1 MNKRQEAYK
10 SMAMKTIGEMH
21 RHNAIWKGNKV
32 ISGTVTKIE
41 TLFEGIDTANA
52 RQNMKTEGATQKK
65 NSFRKQIDKTTDI
78 FLGIFRSYAKTTG
91 NDELYQNSNLSLS
104 EIKDI
109 KDTEITVL
117 ANSTVKY
124 AENNKEQLKDYGMS
138 ADMIKNYSTAIDGY
152 KEYLTRPQEI
162 KAEKKT
168 ATAELKDLFKQLDEQ
183 LTEYLDNH
191 MMQFVEKEPQ
201 FYSDYENAR
210 IIYDDPTTSKSLMG
224 TVSDVDSDCDGT
236 EDKCPPLQ
244 NVKVHV
250 KFKAGSELADS
261 VKSTSKKGNFQFK
274 GLKEGVYTVTFEKFE
289 YETVT
294 KEIEIHK
301 NAMTRLNI
309 KMKRI
314 NL

>member
-10 SMAMKTIGEMH
+10 SMAMKTMGEMH
-21 RHNAIWKGNKV
+21 RHDAIWKSNKV

-65 NSFRKQIDKTTDI
+65 NSFRKQVDKTTDI

-91 NDELYQNSNLSLS
+91 NDELYQNSNKSLS

-124 AENNKEQLKDYGMS
+124 AENNKEKLKDYGIS

-152 KEYLTRPQEI
+152 KEYLTKPQEI

-168 ATAELKDLFKQLDEQ
+168 ATADLKELFKQLDEQ

-224 TVSDVDSDCDGT
+224 TVTGGDAEV
-236 EDKCPPLQ
+236 EVLQ
-244 NVKVHV
+244 YVKVTV
-250 KFKAGSELADS
+250 KFKAGSELADK

-274 GLKEGVYTVTFEKFE
+274 GLKEGIYTVSFEKFE
-289 YETVT
+289 YETIT

-301 NAMTRLNI
+301 NAMTRLNVQ
-309 KMKRI
+309 MKKI
-314 NL
+314 EK

>member
-10 SMAMKTIGEMH
+10 SMAMKTTDEMH
-21 RHNAIWKGNKV
+21 RHDAIWKGNKV
-32 ISGTVTKIE
+32 IGGTVAKIE

-65 NSFRKQIDKTTDI
+65 NSFRKQVDKTTDI
-78 FLGIFRSYAKTTG
+78 FLGIFRSFAKTTG

-109 KDTEITVL
+109 KDTEIIVL

-124 AENNKEQLKDYGMS
+124 AENNKEKLTDYGIS

-152 KEYLTRPQEI
+152 KEYLTKPQEI

-168 ATAELKDLFKQLDEQ
+168 ATAKLKELFKQLDEQ

-210 IIYDDPTTSKSLMG
+210 VIYDDPTISKSLMG
-224 TVSDVDSDCDGT
+224 TVTDAHELAHVV
-236 EDKCPPLQ
+236 Q
-244 NVKVHV
+244 QAKVTV
-250 KFKAGSELADS
+250 KFKPGSELSDK
-261 VKSTSKKGNFQFK
+261 VKFTTAKGNFQFK
-274 GLKEGVYTVTFEKFE
+274 GLQEGIYTVSFEKFE
-289 YETVT
+289 YETLT

-301 NAMTRLNI
+301 NAMTRLNVQ
-309 KMKRI
+309 MKKI
-314 NL
+314 NQ

>member
-10 SMAMKTIGEMH
+10 SMAMKTTGEMH
-21 RHNAIWKGNKV
+21 RHDAIWKGNKV
-32 ISGTVTKIE
+32 IGGTVTKIE

-65 NSFRKQIDKTTDI
+65 NSFRKQVDKTTDI

-109 KDTEITVL
+109 KDTEIIVL
-117 ANSTVKY
+117 ANSTLKY
-124 AENNKEQLKDYGMS
+124 AENNKEQLKDYGIS

-152 KEYLTRPQEI
+152 KEYLTKPQEI

-168 ATAELKDLFKQLDEQ
+168 ATVELKELFKQLDEQ

-210 IIYDDPTTSKSLMG
+210 IIYDDPTTSKSLIG
-224 TVSDVDSDCDGT
+224 TVVDAH
-236 EDKCPPLQ
+236 EPAHVLQ
-244 NVKVHV
+244 YVKVTV
-250 KFKAGSELADS
+250 KFKVGAELSDK
-261 VKSTSKKGNFQFK
+261 VKSTSAKGNFQFK
-274 GLKEGVYTVTFEKFE
+274 GLQEGIYTVSFEKFE

-294 KEIEIHK
+294 KEIEIYK

-309 KMKRI
+309 QMKKI
-314 NL
+314 

>member
-10 SMAMKTIGEMH
+10 SMAMKTTGEMH
-21 RHNAIWKGNKV
+21 RHDAIWIKNKV
-32 ISGTVTKIE
+32 IGGTVTKIE
-41 TLFEGIDTANA
+41 TLFKGIDTANA

-65 NSFRKQIDKTTDI
+65 NSFRKQVDKTSDI

-124 AENNKEQLKDYGMS
+124 AEKNKEQLKDYGIS

-152 KEYLTRPQEI
+152 KEYVTRPQEI

-168 ATAELKDLFKQLDEQ
+168 ATVDLKELFKQLDEQ

-224 TVSDVDSDCDGT
+224 IVVDAH
-236 EDKCPPLQ
+236 EPAHVLQ
-244 NVKVHV
+244 YVKVTV
-250 KFKAGSELADS
+250 KFKAGSELADK
-261 VKSTSKKGNFQFK
+261 VKSTSPKGNFQFK
-274 GLKEGVYTVTFEKFE
+274 GLKEGIYIVSFEKFE

-301 NAMTRLNI
+301 NAMTRLNVQLKKI
-309 KMKRI
+309 E
-314 NL
+314 N